1 MPFGDVRLEARPL
14 LARMTMKT
22 RSSANRVE
30 SQATLKNPANDAS
43 THAPFASRIA
53 QREWVQR
60 LLAGQFV
67 GIVVLWCI
75 LSHLGQ
81 GCMIC
86 PTERDTGGTIV
97 ITSIQ
102 SVKAEP
108 EDCTPDPVRVV
119 GDYIT
124 DYGEVVANVEVGY
137 GLPREWVERNG
148 MTVGSRHPA
157 NYTTGC
163 GSGVALTDVGYNS
176 SIEREPVPCPTP

>member
-1 MPFGDVRLEARPL
+1 M

-30 SQATLKNPANDAS
+30 SMSTLKNAAKYAS
-43 THAPFASRIA
+43 TDAPFALRMA

-67 GIVVLWCI
+67 VIVVLWCI
-75 LSHLGQ
+75 LGHVGQ
-81 GCMIC
+81 GCAIC
-86 PTERDTGGTIV
+86 TSDRDTGGTIV

-108 EDCTPDPVRVV
+108 DDCTPDPVRVV

-137 GLPREWVERNG
+137 GLPREWVESNG

-157 NYTTGC
+157 TYTTGC
-163 GSGVALTDVGYNS
+163 AGGGVALKDVGYDS
-176 SIEREPVPCPTP
+176 SIEREPVPCPMP